1 MRTLF
6 LSGLGLSLVWISGAS
21 VASGETPEQARSR
34 DLLELDLEELMQ
46 IEVRSVAKKP
56 QKLSEAAAAVFVITA
71 DDIRRSGVLTIAE
84 ALRMVPGLD
93 VARINANQW
102 AISSR
107 GFNVRFADKLLVLI
121 DGRTVYTPLFSG
133 VYWEVQDTLLEDI
146 ERIEVIRGPGA
157 TLWGSNAVNGVI
169 NITTK
174 NAKDTQGGLLTGGGG
189 REERRFGGV
198 RYGTKWGDGAYGR
211 VYAKSFD
218 RDGFVDASGR
228 DAPDDWQAGQAG
240 FRVDW
245 QASGQDAFTVQGDI
259 YRGDAGQITSLNSLI
274 PPYTQTF
281 DERVGFSGGNLLAR
295 WRRTFS
301 PSSELA
307 LHVYY
312 DRMERE
318 ERAVGEQRDTF
329 DFDLQHRFAF
339 DERQDIIWG
348 LGYRFSHDRIR
359 NSAELGFIPD
369 SQDVNLFSAFIQDE
383 ITLIEDRL
391 RLMLGS
397 KFEHNDYTGFEIQ
410 PNARLLWTPDERHTF
425 WAAVSHAVRTP
436 SRADADFRNDTLVIP
451 PGIPTNPQPLP
462 ILVMV
467 NGNPN
472 LRSEE
477 VVAYEL
483 GYRFN
488 PIARFSLDIAGFYNV
503 YDRLRTTGILA
514 PPMFETTPL
523 PPHLVLPLQFENQ
536 MHGHT
541 YGVELAAGWQPLDWW
556 RLRSAYTYFQADLS
570 LDAGST
576 DVLSLSTAEGSSP
589 KHQFSLLS
597 SMDLSNNLELDLW
610 FRYVG
615 ALRDPPVDSY
625 TTLDARLAW
634 KPRRDFELSVVGQNV
649 FDSPHLEFGSV
660 LTNSVTT
667 EVERSAYVKF
677 DWRF

>member
-1 MRTLF
+1 MILSPLKFLTLIVVLCIPGLAASTGKVADDPLLN
-6 LSGLGLSLVWISGAS
+6 LSI
-21 VASGETPEQARSR
+21 
-34 DLLELDLEELMQ
+34 EELMQ
-46 IEVRSVAKKP
+46 ITVVTASRQS
-56 QKLSEAAAAVFVITA
+56 QKLNQVPSAVFVITGE
-71 DDIRRSGVLTIAE
+71 DIRRSGATSIPE
-84 ALRMVPGLD
+84 ALRMAPGVQVERSSTD
-93 VARINANQW
+93 KW
-102 AISSR
+102 AVSIR
-107 GFNVRFADKLLVLI
+107 GFNGVYANKLQVLM
-121 DGRTVYTPLFSG
+121 DGRSIYNPLFAG
-133 VYWEVQDTLLEDI
+133 VQWEQHDTLLEDI

-189 REERRFGGV
+189 SEERRFGGV

-245 QASGQDAFTVQGDI
+245 QASGQDTLTVQGDI
-259 YRGDAGQITSLNSLI
+259 YRGDAGQITSLNSLV
-274 PPYTQTF
+274 PPYMQTF
-281 DERVGFSGGNLLAR
+281 DERVDFSGGNLLAR
-295 WRRTFS
+295 WQRTFS

-312 DRMERE
+312 DRTERE
-318 ERAVGEQRDTF
+318 ERAVGERRDTF

-339 DERQDIIWG
+339 GERQDIIWG
-348 LGYRFSHDRIR
+348 LGYRFSRDRIR

-383 ITLIEDRL
+383 ITLVEDRL

-410 PNARLLWTPDERHTF
+410 PNVRLLWTPDERHAF
-425 WAAVSHAVRTP
+425 WAAVSRAVRTP
-436 SRADADFRNDTLVIP
+436 SRVDMDFHNNLSVIP
-451 PGIPTNPQPLP
+451 PDTPINPQPLP
-462 ILVMV
+462 ILLMV
-467 NGNPN
+467 NGNPD

-541 YGVELAAGWQPLDWW
+541 YGVELAANWQPLDWW

-576 DVLSLSTAEGSSP
+576 DVLSLSLAEGSSP

-634 KPRRDFELSVVGQNV
+634 KPRRDFELSIVGQNM

-660 LTNSVTT
+660 FTNSVAT
-667 EVERSAYVKF
+667 EVERGVYVQF